1 MEPARVFRVDPYG
14 TWQLSPSFLRIAW
27 QGVEI
32 VGGHTSQGAE
42 LAIGFTV
49 LGEPGERMNAVSD
62 ALPGDCL
69 LLTKPIGSG
78 TVLAAHMMSLASG
91 EELVGALS
99 VMARSAHAA
108 AEIPG
113 RHANAMTDVS
123 GFGLAGHLLAMLE
136 GSSVGAELELD
147 AAPVMDGAR
156 RLHSLGAKS
165 TLWPENAKA
174 KERIQAGKS
183 TDCGLLF
190 DPQTSGGI
198 LATVPPESLNGA
210 LAELARANEQVHSI
224 GRIVEGP
231 PVIALV

>member
-108 AEIPG
+108 AEILG

-136 GSSVGAELELD
+136 GSSVD
-147 AAPVMDGAR
+147 AVPVMDGAR

-174 KERIQAGKS
+174 KERIQAEKS

-190 DPQTSGGI
+190 YPQTSGGI

-210 LAELARANEQVHSI
+210 LAELARAKEQVHSI